1 MSVRKNV
8 GQSSKVLLVEV
19 ESKVLTLGLDE
30 FSQCRGSTVEHMNLP
45 FLLLCHFLEHLR
57 LVDTRERRGHFQCT
71 VVGQDPQACM
81 SPNHDSLQVFPDHL
95 T

>member
-57 LVDTRERRGHFQCT
+57 LIHVKEEDIFNVLWLDRTHKL
-71 VVGQDPQACM
+71 AC
-81 SPNHDSLQVFPDHL
+81 H
-95 T
+95 